1 MISWSRHVI
10 RYYQYILLME
20 EILHQLQCSLSHY
33 LNVFFLQPRWFSRR
47 ISEPINSINAIGIIR
62 INKIHVSHGSE
73 YTVMQDWFQVD
84 PMRYW
89 RRMPSDMYQSG
100 ALLSWATGWHL
111 EGLLGRALY
120 YSWWCITV
128 IYIKLNLCFL
138 YIIVHFSKR
147 RRGFW
152 DGWLDDS
159 SVLSVATSPGVWL
172 RNMSVAWGTNGFFP
186 CPIENAVFQHIRK
199 HDITREC
206 MFSFSFNLNVWFVA
220 FVSGLCLVI
229 SLLPPC
235 VCVCVHVRTLATLL
249 ASSFECLHL
258 RSLRMYVFFLQRM
271 CFFKC
276 MSRNV

>member
-1 MISWSRHVI
+1 
-10 RYYQYILLME
+10 
-20 EILHQLQCSLSHY
+20 
-33 LNVFFLQPRWFSRR
+33 
-47 ISEPINSINAIGIIR
+47 
-62 INKIHVSHGSE
+62 
-73 YTVMQDWFQVD
+73 MQDWFQVD

-100 ALLSWATGWHL
+100 ALSWATGWHL

-235 VCVCVHVRTLATLL
+235 VCVCVCVCACSYTCHFA
-249 ASSFECLHL
+249 
-258 RSLRMYVFFLQRM
+258 
-271 CFFKC
+271 CFFVWMFAFTQFTHVC
-276 MSRNV
+276 FLSATYVLF